1 MNFHQLQAR
10 LKPWMMPVAIL
21 TGILFHKQINVVEW
35 VVPYL
40 IFSMLLLTFCRI
52 EPRELRFDRSMWLL
66 LGVQLIGGMGI
77 YFVLMPI
84 NITLAQAVMMCVL
97 CPVATAA
104 PVVTGMLGG
113 NIGRVAAFSVI
124 SNLGVAV
131 CAPLF
136 FAWIAPRQDQTF
148 FMEFRDIA
156 LRVTPMIVLPLLTAF
171 LLRFSAPRV
180 HARLATAA
188 PVAFYLWSV
197 SLIIVVGRSISF
209 VLAEPESYWPVMAMM
224 ALGAAVMCVMQFW
237 LGRRIGHAMGDAVTS
252 GQSLAQKNTVLAIW
266 MASTYLTGVSSV
278 GPAAYVIWQNT
289 FNSWQLYRHMRAG
302 VRKESPGKA

>member
-21 TGILFHKQINVVEW
+21 AGILFHKQIDVVAW

-66 LGVQLIGGMGI
+66 LGVQLIGGAAI
-77 YFVLMPI
+77 YFVIRPF
-84 NITLAQAVMMCVL
+84 NETVAQAVMMCVL

-136 FAWIAPRQDQTF
+136 FAWIEPRQGLSF
-148 FMEFRDIA
+148 FVEFQEIA
-156 LRVTPMIVLPLLTAF
+156 LRVTPMIVLPLLAAF
-171 LLRFSAPRV
+171 LLRFSAPRI
-180 HARLATAA
+180 HARLASAA

-209 VLAEPESYWPVMAMM
+209 VLAEPESYWPVMGMM
-224 ALGAAVMCVMQFW
+224 ALGAAVVCALQFW
-237 LGRRIGHAMGDAVTS
+237 LGRSIGRGMADAVTS
-252 GQSLAQKNTVLAIW
+252 GQSLGQKNTVLAIW

-289 FNSWQLYRHMRAG
+289 FNSWQLYRRMRSEG
-302 VRKESPGKA
+302 GKGCARRA